1 MLNVKPQYIT
11 DDKGK
16 KISVVIPIKDF
27 EALMEEL
34 DEIEDIRLYDEAMK
48 NDDGTRIPMNEAFK
62 MIEDKRNVK

>member
-48 NDDGTRIPMNEAFK
+48 NDDGTRIPMSEAFK